1 MEVAVMLVAQAAI
14 KETAECPVLW
24 AGMKGRGICFSD
36 IHSFD
41 GQLLLSKRK
50 ALHLEWS
57 IEYDTVLAA
66 GDTFLD
72 QLISY
77 NLEGVDSHQVI

>member
-1 MEVAVMLVAQAAI
+1 LAKAKNAFAFPVSVHALV
-14 KETAECPVLW
+14 
-24 AGMKGRGICFSD
+24 RFSD

-50 ALHLEWS
+50 VLHLEWS